1 MKGVNKVTLIGTTGK
16 AAELR
21 YFDNGN
27 CIATCSMATNDYWTD
42 KKSGQKMER
51 TEWHNLIW
59 RSKSAE
65 IAAQYVGK
73 GRRLYIEGQIQSRM
87 ARRRDGTEFKIVEII
102 VREWQLLDNQL
113 QNQSTDTVPPSPQRP
128 TAPQSASSQP
138 GLGGMDDDIPFAPL
152 GYRQLV

>member
-21 YFDNGN
+21 YFDNGS

-42 KKSGQKMER
+42 KKTGQKMER
-51 TEWHNLIW
+51 TEWHSLIW

-65 IAAQYVGK
+65 IAAQYVDK

-87 ARRRDGTEFKIVEII
+87 AKRRDGTEFKLVEIV
-102 VREWQLLDNQL
+102 VREWQLLDNHL
-113 QNQSTDTVPPSPQRP
+113 QNKSTDRVSPPPQRSSSPQ
-128 TAPQSASSQP
+128 TAPSQP
-138 GLGGMDDDIPFAPL
+138 GFGDMDDDIPFAPL
-152 GYRQLV
+152 GYRQIT

>member
-87 ARRRDGTEFKIVEII
+87 ARRQGWHGVQACRDYRGSESGSYWITSHRIK
-102 VREWQLLDNQL
+102 
-113 QNQSTDTVPPSPQRP
+113 STDTVPPSTPAVFYCP
-128 TAPQSASSQP
+128 PISVFPA
-138 GLGGMDDDIPFAPL
+138 GIG
-152 GYRQLV
+152 